1 MSIDLSAYRE
11 NSERF
16 LEAIDREYYL
26 HLSGQKPEL
35 ELQPIYS
42 RHRDLF
48 DRSAVDALREL
59 ASAAGDGEEGR
70 RRGYLLHFALD
81 GLLGEATR
89 GEAEESAR
97 LEATLEVSVDGS
109 VVPYRQVPVEQAN
122 EADADRREALE
133 VATRGLL
140 AERLNPIH
148 REALER
154 SHSLCRELGWP
165 SYAAAYADLR
175 GVDFGELQEQTTA
188 VLAATEGR
196 YSPRVDPE
204 LERASLP
211 PLGEL
216 RRSDVPRFFR
226 APELDAGFPAP
237 EMVRSFART
246 VAGLG
251 IELDEQPNVHLDTEP
266 RPTKSPRA
274 FCSPLKVPD
283 EIYLVIAPVGGREDY
298 AALFHE
304 GGHTEHYAH
313 VSAELP
319 FEFRYLGDNA
329 VTESF
334 AFLFDHLTEDEAW
347 LREMVDTDAGPVV
360 SHARAVGLVLLRR
373 YCAKL
378 AYEREL
384 HGPDADLEA
393 MPPRYA
399 ELLSGATRVAWP
411 QENWVSDVDAGFYV
425 ICYLRAWALEAMW
438 RRSLRE
444 RFGETWFAR
453 PEAGEWLRELW
464 SQGQRLPA
472 EELVSEA
479 LGREL
484 SFEPLISELAA
495 D

>member
-1 MSIDLSAYRE
+1 MDLASYRSDAE
-11 NSERF
+11 KF
-16 LEAIDREYYL
+16 LERIDREYYL

-35 ELQPIYS
+35 ELEAIYAQ
-42 RHRDLF
+42 HPDLF
-48 DRSAVDALREL
+48 TRETVEALREL
-59 ASAAGDGEEGR
+59 ASTENGEESR
-70 RRGYLLHFALD
+70 RRAYLLHFALD

-89 GEAEESAR
+89 AEEEESAR
-97 LEATLEVSVDGS
+97 LEATLEVRVDGS
-109 VVPYRQVPVEQAN
+109 SVPYRQVPVEQAN
-122 EADADRREALE
+122 EPDGLRREALE
-133 VATRGLL
+133 AASRSLL

-154 SHSLCRELGWP
+154 SQSLCRELGWP
-165 SYAAAYADLR
+165 SYAAAYAELR
-175 GVDFGELQEQTTA
+175 GLDFGALEKQTA
-188 VLAATEGR
+188 EVLAATEAT
-196 YSPRVDPE
+196 YAPKVDPE
-204 LERASLP
+204 LRRAGLP

-216 RRSDVPRFFR
+216 RRSDIPRFFR
-226 APELDAGFPAP
+226 APELDAGFPA
-237 EMVRSFART
+237 EAMVSSFAQT

-251 IELDEQPNVHLDTEP
+251 IQLEQQANVRLDTEQ

-298 AALFHE
+298 TAFFHE

-347 LREMVDTDAGPVV
+347 LREMVGTDAEPVV
-360 SHARAVGLVLLRR
+360 SHARAVGLIMLRR

-393 MPPRYA
+393 MPERYSD
-399 ELLSGATRVAWP
+399 LLSAATSVAWP
-411 QENWVSDVDAGFYV
+411 RENWVSDVDPGFYV
-425 ICYLRAWALEAMW
+425 VCYLRAWALEAMW

-453 PEAGEWLRELW
+453 AEAGEWLRDLW

-472 EELVSEA
+472 EELVSEM
-479 LGREL
+479 LGEEL
-484 SFEPLISELAA
+484 SFEPLISELAG
-495 D
+495 

>member
-1 MSIDLSAYRE
+1 MLDLSSYRAE
-11 NSERF
+11 AERF
-16 LEAIDREYYL
+16 LEQIDREYYL

-35 ELQPIYS
+35 ELEPIYAQ
-42 RHRDLF
+42 HRDLF
-48 DRSAVDALREL
+48 GRETVEALREL
-59 ASAAGDGEEGR
+59 VSAASDGEEGR
-70 RRGYLLHFALD
+70 RRAYLLHFALD

-89 GEAEESAR
+89 AEAEELAR

-122 EADADRREALE
+122 EPDALRREALE
-133 VATRGLL
+133 AASRSLL

-148 REALER
+148 RAALER
-154 SHSLCRELGWP
+154 SHALCRGLGWP
-165 SYAAAYADLR
+165 SYAAAYEELR
-175 GVDFGELQEQTTA
+175 GLDFAALERQTA
-188 VLAATEGR
+188 EVLAATEGT
-196 YSPRVDPE
+196 YAPTVDPE
-204 LERASLP
+204 LRRAGLP
-211 PLGEL
+211 SLGEL
-216 RRSDVPRFFR
+216 RRSDIPRFFR
-226 APELDAGFPAP
+226 APELDAGFPA
-237 EMVRSFART
+237 EGMVKSFART
-246 VAGLG
+246 VTGLG
-251 IELDEQPNVHLDTEP
+251 IELDQQANVHLDTES

-347 LREMVDTDAGPVV
+347 LGEMVGADAHPVV
-360 SHARAVGLVLLRR
+360 SHARAAGLILLRR

-378 AYEREL
+378 GYEREL
-384 HGPDADLEA
+384 HGPKVDVDA
-393 MPPRYA
+393 MPERYA
-399 ELLSGATRVAWP
+399 GVLSEATRVAWP
-411 QENWVSDVDAGFYV
+411 RENWVSDVDGGFYV
-425 ICYLRAWALEAMW
+425 VCYLRAWALEAMW

-444 RFGETWFAR
+444 RFGETWFTRA
-453 PEAGEWLRELW
+453 EAGEWLRDLW

-472 EELVSEA
+472 EELVLEA
-479 LGREL
+479 LGEKLSFDPLIAEL
-484 SFEPLISELAA
+484 SG
-495 D
+495 